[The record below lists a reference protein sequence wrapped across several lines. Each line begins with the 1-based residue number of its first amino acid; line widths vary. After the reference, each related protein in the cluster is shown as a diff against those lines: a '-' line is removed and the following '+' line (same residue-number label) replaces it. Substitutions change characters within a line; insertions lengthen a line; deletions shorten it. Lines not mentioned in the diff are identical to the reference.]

1 MGESV
6 GREQGVFGV
15 SNYYRKHQLPPLPY
29 TKKGFNE
36 QLHVPVEIHA
46 VMKAALF
53 RFLFIPLSP
62 PSDLTFIIPSKAQKL
77 QQPPPLICWVYFGW
91 SLNQSLAC
99 AGSKYH

>member
-62 PSDLTFIIPSKAQKL
+62 PSDLTFIIPSMSLEREQSTETPAAPLSSYVEFTLVEVWIKA
-77 QQPPPLICWVYFGW
+77 
-91 SLNQSLAC
+91 
-99 AGSKYH
+99 